1 MVDGTG
7 ISVDFDGRLLV
18 VEPTT
23 PAAKEELGTSRLSL
37 FITDISRLS
46 LKGAGMLRG
55 GRLSL
60 TMHDGSRHQLAF
72 SRDQQPHFTHLYKE
86 LRAAKSTP

>member
-1 MVDGTG
+1 MDGTG

-18 VEPTT
+18 VQPTNAT
-23 PAAKEELGTSRLSL
+23 SKEELGTSRLSL
-37 FITDISRLS
+37 SISDISRLS

-60 TMHDGSRHQLAF
+60 TMHDGSRYQLPF
-72 SRDQQPHFTHLYKE
+72 NREQQHTFAQLYKA
-86 LRAAKSTP
+86 LRSAKSNI